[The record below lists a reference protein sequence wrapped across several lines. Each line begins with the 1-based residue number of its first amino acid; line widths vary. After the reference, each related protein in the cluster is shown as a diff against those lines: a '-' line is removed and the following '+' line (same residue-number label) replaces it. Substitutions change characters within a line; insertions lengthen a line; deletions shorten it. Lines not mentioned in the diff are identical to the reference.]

1 MGTNLRASR
10 VVLLMSVGMLG
21 RAGLWIG
28 EWSSCEAAGVM
39 ARTTRVDECPG
50 YRWCYRCLVVVPG
63 SWLLD

>member
-39 ARTTRVDECPG
+39 ARTARFDECPG
-50 YRWCYRCLVVVPG
+50 YR
-63 SWLLD
+63 